1 MTAQIQGIDYYLVN
15 GPYNILVLFSEDLR
29 RITFVLLNPLKV
41 FGVDIPRV
49 AEIVEVDEF
58 HDREDAKNGGDPDLG
73 GHNKQ

>member
-1 MTAQIQGIDYYLVN
+1 M
-15 GPYNILVLFSEDLR
+15 
-29 RITFVLLNPLKV
+29 LNPLKV